1 MNGSVSSIK
10 PVINSQ
16 EAKKLIS
23 DITIP
28 PQPQLLVDVRKAYPD
43 LNKVSAIISQDPA
56 ISAGVLKTVN
66 SPFIGLPK
74 KIIRVDQAV
83 VLLGLDS
90 VINLVNAVQF
100 RNAFEGLA
108 SDQLAE
114 FWQNTNATAMAASL
128 LAKHTKRVRTDEA
141 FALGLFRN
149 CAIPLMQSKFK
160 GYLATLQLAYADP
173 EGNISHIEQNNYQAD
188 HAAISHLIARAWHLP
203 NNLMQAIADHHNP
216 KRLTCQGAGEQ
227 EQHIDNLCALL
238 KLAEHCTEEFLSY
251 GSQEADHEWER
262 HKNTLLDH
270 VGLSED
276 DYLQLCDQISN
287 DIAHNT

>member
-1 MNGSVSSIK
+1 MNGSVSGIT
-10 PVINSQ
+10 PVVNSQ
-16 EAKKLIS
+16 EAKKLIT

-28 PQPQLLVDVRKAYPD
+28 PQPQLLVDVRNAYPD

-74 KIIRVDQAV
+74 KIVRVDQAV

-100 RNAFEGLA
+100 RNAFEDLA
-108 SDQLAE
+108 PDQLAE
-114 FWQNTNATAMAASL
+114 FWQNTNATAMAASI
-128 LAKHTKRVRTDEA
+128 LAKHTKLVRTDEA

-160 GYLATLQLAYADP
+160 GYIATLQLAYADTA
-173 EGNISHIEQNNYQAD
+173 GNISQVEKNNYQAD

-203 NNLMQAIADHHNP
+203 ASLIQAIADHHNP
-216 KRLTCQGAGEQ
+216 KRLACKGAGDQ
-227 EQHIDNLCALL
+227 QQHIDNLCAIL
-238 KLAEHCTEEFLSY
+238 KLAEHCTEEYLCY
-251 GSQEADHEWER
+251 GNQEADYEWER
-262 HKNTLLDH
+262 HKATLLDH
-270 VGLSED
+270 VGLSEE
-276 DYLQLCDQISN
+276 DYLQLCDQISD